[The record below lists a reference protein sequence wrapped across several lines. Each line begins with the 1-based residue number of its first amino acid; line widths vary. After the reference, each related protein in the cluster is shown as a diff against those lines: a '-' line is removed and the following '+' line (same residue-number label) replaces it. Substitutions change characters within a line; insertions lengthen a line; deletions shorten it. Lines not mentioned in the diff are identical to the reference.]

1 MIKVKNPNQL
11 NIFDLWDFFTPK
23 KRQITSAICLGF
35 FRKLVIPSTP
45 VNGDI
50 LP

>member
-11 NIFDLWDFFTPK
+11 IIFDPWDLFTPK
-23 KRQITSAICLGF
+23 KRQITSAVCLGF
-35 FRKLVIPSTP
+35 FRELVMPSTP
-45 VNGDI
+45 VNGDL